1 MHRNVC
7 YNNCR
12 QNEMSCPLGKTKPS
26 KSVALRVSF
35 LGCAVQALSIQP
47 LANVVGNYTCS
58 NR

>member
-1 MHRNVC
+1 MIFRHILEMHRNVC

-12 QNEMSCPLGKTKPS
+12 QNETLKVG
-26 KSVALRVSF
+26 SF
-35 LGCAVQALSIQP
+35 EGLFIGWLLKLLYIQP

>member
-12 QNEMSCPLGKTKPS
+12 QNETLEATDFEGFFIGWLLK
-26 KSVALRVSF
+26 L
-35 LGCAVQALSIQP
+35 LSIQP
-47 LANVVGNYTCS
+47 LANIVGNYTCS

>member
-1 MHRNVC
+1 LSIG
-7 YNNCR
+7 
-12 QNEMSCPLGKTKPS
+12 QNETLKVGSFEGF
-26 KSVALRVSF
+26 F